1 MAPRDLYFD
10 SGGHLTEKAL
20 ADLCRDAIPDEL
32 SRLEIAEHLSYC
44 DDCTEKYTALLC
56 GEVLLEPDPPVAEDS
71 LRRIRQETRIVFLK
85 RCARVGAAA
94 CLTLLV
100 WLGGFSQL
108 DSIEL
113 PEFQTEDRMRIS
125 HEISN
130 SIQDFTQQVS
140 NCIREIFDFSFER
153 SSES

>member
-1 MAPRDLYFD
+1 MDY
-10 SGGHLTEKAL
+10 S
-20 ADLCRDAIPDEL
+20 
-32 SRLEIAEHLSYC
+32 
-44 DDCTEKYTALLC
+44 ALLDLSVDMGC
-56 GEVLLEPDPPVAEDS
+56 GLLESGAEIYRAEDS

-125 HEISN
+125 QEISN

-140 NCIREIFDFSFER
+140 NGIREIFDFSFER